1 MIGNRLN
8 GATTTP
14 PPRAPLYKQNT
25 YASSH
30 STVAFIFAPAVTR
43 PHQSIKLQFELLHTK
58 SCALHIAKLHTLSFE
73 PSRPGTATAIYTLML
88 VHKIVRY
95 FYVFADA
102 TDGHVGGRHDLIT
115 GWWRRRQYR
124 TTASWRPFACLGTIR
139 TQICTRLT

>member
-43 PHQSIKLQFELLHTK
+43 PHQSIKRQFELLHTK
-58 SCALHIAKLHTLSFE
+58 SCTLQSCTRFRLS
-73 PSRPGTATAIYTLML
+73 PPGTAAATAIYTLML
-88 VHKIVRY
+88 AHKIVRY

-139 TQICTRLT
+139 TQICTRVT